1 MKKIYLGLVLLI
13 AFSLTACLGSKEYNY
28 YLKNSTT
35 ESKVVLTAKG
45 NKLVKYTADT
55 TIDYS
60 KNATVAKL
68 TKEQVTASLKR
79 AFDRTYNINGVKYSF
94 EYTDSKLL
102 KLKIEIDYT
111 KANFREL
118 ASRGLIDRGDAKYID
133 FKATEKNI
141 LQSGYKK
148 VK

>member
-60 KNATVAKL
+60 KNATVAK
-68 TKEQVTASLKR
+68 QVTASLKR

-141 LQSGYKK
+141 LQSGYKR

>member
-79 AFDRTYNINGVKYSF
+79 AFDRNKT
-94 EYTDSKLL
+94 
-102 KLKIEIDYT
+102 
-111 KANFREL
+111 
-118 ASRGLIDRGDAKYID
+118 
-133 FKATEKNI
+133 
-141 LQSGYKK
+141 
-148 VK
+148 

>member
-60 KNATVAKL
+60 KNATVAK
-68 TKEQVTASLKR
+68 VTASLKR

-141 LQSGYKK
+141 LQSGYKR

>member
-1 MKKIYLGLVLLI
+1 M
-13 AFSLTACLGSKEYNY
+13 
-28 YLKNSTT
+28 
-35 ESKVVLTAKG
+35 LTAKG

-111 KANFREL
+111 KR
-118 ASRGLIDRGDAKYID
+118 I
-133 FKATEKNI
+133 
-141 LQSGYKK
+141 
-148 VK
+148 